1 MVMHAA
7 RVVVVVGYLL
17 ALGVALNPGERSG
30 WGWGAHWCF
39 LSPLFAWRRMCCV
52 SGVCSLVDS
61 QVEEMPTPEMYA
73 KIAAAA
79 AAATFASVASEL
91 LRVSP
96 RNELVPVALYVCVLP

>member
-1 MVMHAA
+1 M
-7 RVVVVVGYLL
+7 GG
-17 ALGVALNPGERSG
+17 ALVLSLSLVCVASHVLCK
-30 WGWGAHWCF
+30 WC
-39 LSPLFAWRRMCCV
+39 
-52 SGVCSLVDS
+52 VCSLVDS

-79 AAATFASVASEL
+79 AAATSASVASEL